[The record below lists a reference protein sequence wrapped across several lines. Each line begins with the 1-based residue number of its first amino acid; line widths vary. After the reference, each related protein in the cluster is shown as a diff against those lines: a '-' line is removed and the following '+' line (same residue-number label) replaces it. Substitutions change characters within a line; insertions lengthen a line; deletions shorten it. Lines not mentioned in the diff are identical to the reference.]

1 MKRELVGYVIDVLKD
16 LVRINTNVIEKSG
29 YKDMVDFLLPK
40 FEEVGFDVE
49 VVGKEVPNIV
59 AKMNTGAERDIAIVS
74 HYDVVPAEGP
84 WTIEST
90 AFDPFNPVEHDG
102 KIYGRGSSDNKSG
115 IACTLAAFREI
126 ANKRLRYNPVA
137 VIAGDEEVGG
147 IGIREVIDSGLKVDG
162 ALVLDSLA
170 DYVEIGAS
178 GAINGWIRVYGRGGH
193 AGYPHLCLNPVWG
206 ISKLIIELKKFASQ
220 RAAKVLD
227 VPAPPG
233 APIPKMWGRFS
244 VTILRAGS
252 KHNVIPDM
260 AEAGF
265 DLRIIPGE
273 PVEEA
278 LDELI
283 SYFNK
288 SREKLDL
295 KAELIID
302 EKSINTGWLTDKD
315 HPIVKEA
322 YLSAKKAYDK
332 IYTDKSKRFHG
343 LAAGL
348 GADDGYY
355 FSNRGIPTVG
365 FGPIR
370 VENNIHGKN
379 EYVYINDLLLVIE
392 FLKNFFFESDN

>member
-1 MKRELVGYVIDVLKD
+1 
-16 LVRINTNVIEKSG
+16 
-29 YKDMVDFLLPK
+29 
-40 FEEVGFDVE
+40 
-49 VVGKEVPNIV
+49 GKEVPNIV
-59 AKMNTGAERDIAIVS
+59 AKMDVGAEKDVAIVS

-84 WTIEST
+84 WTVDNIT
-90 AFDPFNPVEHDG
+90 FDPFDPVEHNG
-102 KIYGRGSSDNKSG
+102 KIYGRGASDNKSG
-115 IACTLAAFREI
+115 VACTLAAFKEL
-126 ANKRLRYNPVA
+126 AGKELRYNPVA
-137 VIAGDEEVGG
+137 VIVGDEEVGG
-147 IGIREVIDSGLKVDG
+147 TGIREVLDLGLKVDG
-162 ALVLDSLA
+162 ALILDSLA
-170 DYVEIGAS
+170 DYVEVGAT
-178 GAINGWIRVYGRGGH
+178 GVVNGWIRVYGKGGH
-193 AGYPHLCLNPVWG
+193 AGYPHLCINPVWG
-206 ISKLIIELKKFASQ
+206 ISKLIVELKQFASQ
-220 RAAKVLD
+220 RAAKILD

-244 VTILRAGS
+244 VTMLRAGS
-252 KHNVIPDM
+252 KHNVIPNM

-295 KAELIID
+295 RAELIID

-315 HPIVKEA
+315 HPIVREA
-322 YLSAKKAYDK
+322 YLSAKKAYDEVYVGQGK
-332 IYTDKSKRFHG
+332 EFQG

-355 FSNRGIPTVG
+355 FSNKGIPTVG

-379 EYVYINDLLLVIE
+379 EFVYINDLLLVIE
-392 FLKNFFFESDN
+392 FLKNFFSESES